1 MVTGERG
8 LPDDL
13 DAVEV
18 AFDDERL
25 VADAGL
31 VLPATL
37 CERLGA
43 ESLIDGLLQRP
54 GDPAIG
60 AGAGAKALSVAFAM
74 LAGADSIDDV
84 DRLRAGSSG
93 AVLGLRPRAA
103 TTCGNWL
110 RALGFGQ
117 VRQLDAAAGELLRRA
132 WGAGAPPR
140 RLVIDL
146 DSAITQVHGRL
157 KAGARYG
164 HTRVLGYHPIFAT
177 SAESGEVIHAR
188 LRNGAANTQYGVK
201 RFFEEAIARCRRAGH
216 EGSFLVR
223 ADSGFLSY
231 RLFRAIRRHGG
242 HFSVSATMQAH
253 VRAAIEAV
261 PEAEWIPIAYPGSG
275 RAEIAETTIAV
286 DPKHRTGA
294 HPLPERLRLVVRRVL
309 NHDPNH
315 PQQPL
320 FSDYR
325 YFPILTSR
333 TEDLRIVEA
342 EHRDHARIELVIR
355 DLKDAGLAHIP
366 SGRTYANMAWLV
378 LATLAHNLQRWT
390 AILGLGESR
399 ITQHR
404 TVRNRYLAIPG
415 RLVSHARRWRL
426 RLPARWPW
434 RERFLEALSRLR
446 ALPALM

>member
-1 MVTGERG
+1 MVTRERALSG
-8 LPDDL
+8 GVDG
-13 DAVEV
+13 VEI

-37 CERLGA
+37 CDRLGA
-43 ESLIDGLLQRP
+43 QGVIEDLVRRP
-54 GDPAIG
+54 SDPAVG

-84 DRLRAGSSG
+84 DRLRAGATG
-93 AVLGLRPRAA
+93 AVLGCRPRAA
-103 TTCGNWL
+103 TTVGNWL
-110 RALGFGQ
+110 RGLGFGQ
-117 VRQLDAAAGELLRRA
+117 VRQLDAACGELLRRA
-132 WGAGAPPR
+132 WGAGARPE

-146 DSAITQVHGRL
+146 DSSITQVHGKA

-177 SAESGEVIHAR
+177 SAETGEVIHAR
-188 LRNGAANTQYGVK
+188 LRNGAANAQKGAK
-201 RFFEEAIARCRRAGH
+201 RFFEEVIARCRRAGH

-231 RLFRAIRRHGG
+231 ELFRAIRRHGG
-242 HFSVSATMQAH
+242 HFSVAATMQAH
-253 VRAAIEAV
+253 VRAAVEA
-261 PEAEWIPIAYPGSG
+261 IPDGRWTPISYPGSG

-286 DPKHRTGA
+286 DAKHRRGA

-309 NHDPNH
+309 NHDPAH

-320 FSDYR
+320 FDDYR

-333 TEDLRIVEA
+333 TDDLGVVEA
-342 EHRDHARIELVIR
+342 EHRDHAQIELVIR
-355 DLKDAGLAHIP
+355 DLKDAGLAHVP

-390 AILGLGESR
+390 AILGLGEGR

-404 TVRNRYLAIPG
+404 TIRNRYLAIPG
-415 RLVSHARRWRL
+415 RLVTHARRWRL
-426 RLPARWPW
+426 RLPAGWPW
-434 RERFLEALSRLR
+434 RERFLAAIERLR
-446 ALPALM
+446 ALPALG

>member
-1 MVTGERG
+1 MVTRERVGSSG
-8 LPDDL
+8 L
-13 DAVEV
+13 EGIEI
-18 AFDDERL
+18 AFDEERL

-43 ESLIDGLLQRP
+43 QGVIDGRLERP
-54 GDPAIG
+54 APARMG
-60 AGAGAKALSVAFAM
+60 GGAGAKALSVAFAM

-84 DRLRAGSSG
+84 ERLRAGASG

-110 RALGFGQ
+110 RGLGFGQ
-117 VRQLDAAAGELLRRA
+117 VRQLDAACGELLRRA
-132 WGAGAPPR
+132 WRAGARPE

-146 DSAITQVHGRL
+146 DSSITPVHG
-157 KAGARYG
+157 KAKRGARYG

-177 SAESGEVIHAR
+177 SALSGDVIHAR
-188 LRNGAANTQYGVK
+188 LRHGAANTQYGAV
-201 RFFEEAIARCRRAGH
+201 RFFCETIARCRRAGH
-216 EGSFLVR
+216 AGRFLVR

-231 RLFRAIRRHGG
+231 ELFRTIIRHGG

-253 VRAAIEAV
+253 VRAAIEAID
-261 PEAEWIPIAYPGSG
+261 EADWRPIAYPGSG
-275 RAEIAETTIAV
+275 RAEIAESTVAV
-286 DPKHRTGA
+286 DPRHRRGA
-294 HPLPERLRLVVRRVL
+294 HPLPAQLRLVVRRVL
-309 NHDPNH
+309 NHDPAH

-333 TEDLRIVEA
+333 TDDLEVVEA
-342 EHRDHARIELVIR
+342 EHRDHAQIELVIR

-366 SGRTYANMAWLV
+366 SGMTYANMAWLV

-390 AILGLGESR
+390 AILGLHERR

-404 TVRNRYLAIPG
+404 TIRNRYLAIPG
-415 RLVSHARRWRL
+415 RLVTHARRWRL
-426 RLPARWPW
+426 RLPAGWPW
-434 RERFLEALSRLR
+434 RERFLAAIERLR
-446 ALPALM
+446 ALPAHT

>member
-1 MVTGERG
+1 MVTRERAVPDG
-8 LPDDL
+8 LGGI
-13 DAVEV
+13 EI

-43 ESLIDGLLQRP
+43 QGVIDGLLERP

-60 AGAGAKALSVAFAM
+60 VAAGAKALSVAFAM
-74 LAGADSIDDV
+74 LAGADSIDDI
-84 DRLRAGSSG
+84 DRLRAGASG

-110 RALGFGQ
+110 RGLGFGQ
-117 VRQLDAAAGELLRRA
+117 VRQLDAACGELLRRA
-132 WGAGAPPR
+132 WDAGARPE

-146 DSAITQVHGRL
+146 DSSITQVHGYKKR
-157 KAGARYG
+157 GARYG

-177 SAESGEVIHAR
+177 SAQTGEVIHAR
-188 LRNGAANTQYGVK
+188 LRNGAANTQYGAK
-201 RFFEEAIARCRRAGH
+201 RFFEETIARCRRAGH
-216 EGSFLVR
+216 SGGFLVR
-223 ADSGFLSY
+223 ADSGFMNY
-231 RLFRAIRRHGG
+231 GLFRAIARHGG
-242 HFSVSATMQAH
+242 HFSVAATMQAH
-253 VRAAIEAV
+253 VRAAIAQI
-261 PEAEWIPIAYPGSG
+261 PEEQWTPIAYPGSG

-286 DPKHRTGA
+286 DPKHRSGA

-309 NHDPNH
+309 NHDPAH

-320 FSDYR
+320 FNDYR

-333 TEDLRIVEA
+333 TDEVALVEA
-342 EHRDHARIELVIR
+342 CHRDHAQIELVIR

-390 AILGLGESR
+390 AILGLRETR

-404 TVRNRYLAIPG
+404 TIRNRYLAIPG
-415 RLVSHARRWRL
+415 RMVTHARRRRL
-426 RLPARWPW
+426 RLPAGWPW
-434 RERFLEALSRLR
+434 RARFLEAMKRLR
-446 ALPALM
+446 ALPALA

>member
-1 MVTGERG
+1 MVTRERVPSGG
-8 LPDDL
+8 LDGI
-13 DAVEV
+13 EI
-18 AFDDERL
+18 AFDDEAL

-37 CERLGA
+37 CDRLGA
-43 ESLIDGLLQRP
+43 REVLERRVRRP
-54 GDPAIG
+54 KDRRG
-60 AGAGAKALSVAFAM
+60 AGARALSVVFAM
-74 LAGADSIDDV
+74 LAGADCIDDTE
-84 DRLRAGSSG
+84 RLRAGSTG
-93 AVLGLRPRAA
+93 AVLGLEPRAA
-103 TTCGNWL
+103 TTVGSWL
-110 RALGFGQ
+110 RGLGFGQ
-117 VRQLDAAAGELLRRA
+117 VRQLDAAAGELLARA
-132 WGAGAPPR
+132 WGAGARPK

-146 DSAITQVHGRL
+146 DSAITQVHGHQ

-164 HTRVLGYHPIFAT
+164 HTRLLGYHPILAT
-177 SAESGEVIHAR
+177 SAETGDVIHAR
-188 LRNGAANTQYGVK
+188 LRNGAANTQYGVV
-201 RFFEEAIARCRRAGH
+201 RFFEESIARCRRAGH
-216 EGSFLVR
+216 RDGFLVR
-223 ADSGFLSY
+223 ADSGFVNY

-242 HFSVSATMQAH
+242 HFSVAATMQAH
-253 VRAAIEAV
+253 VRAAIEALD
-261 PEAEWIPIAYPGSG
+261 ESAWAPIAYPGSG
-275 RAEIAETTIAV
+275 RAEIAETSVAV
-286 DPKHRTGA
+286 DPKHRRGA

-333 TEDLRIVEA
+333 TDDLGLVEA
-342 EHRDHARIELVIR
+342 EHRDHAQVELVIR

-404 TVRNRYLAIPG
+404 TIRNRYLAIPG
-415 RLVSHARRWRL
+415 RLVTHARRWRL
-426 RLPARWPW
+426 RLPTGWPW
-434 RERFLEALSRLR
+434 QACFLAAIERLR
-446 ALPALM
+446 ALPRLA